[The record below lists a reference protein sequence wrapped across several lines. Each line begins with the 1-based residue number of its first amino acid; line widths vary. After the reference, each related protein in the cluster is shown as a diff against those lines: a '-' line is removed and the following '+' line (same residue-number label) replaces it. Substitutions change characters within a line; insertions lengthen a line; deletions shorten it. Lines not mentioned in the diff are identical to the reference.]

1 MQSIRTKLEPCEKK
15 SCTTPCEIAN
25 KQCWQTL
32 AALTMDIMPMKSITV
47 AWNCTEEEEDRAM
60 SRDYPMNGE
69 EHYRVYFQHDAI
81 DWESLEVTH
90 YQLLDGHRA
99 MTDSQLGA
107 RIRRVKEENAIEEGA
122 EKCFYMSDYTAQ
134 ELGAEWRQN
143 YQDSYYS
150 Q

>member
-1 MQSIRTKLEPCEKK
+1 
-15 SCTTPCEIAN
+15 
-25 KQCWQTL
+25 
-32 AALTMDIMPMKSITV
+32 
-47 AWNCTEEEEDRAM
+47 M
-60 SRDYPMNGE
+60 SRDYPMGSE

-90 YQLLDGHRA
+90 SQLLGGSSL
-99 MTDSQLGA
+99 MTDTQLGA
-107 RIRRVKEENAIEEGA
+107 RIRRVKEEDIDLEELARGTHKEWHRFDEEGR
-122 EKCFYMSDYTAQ
+122 YMSSYTAQ

>member
-1 MQSIRTKLEPCEKK
+1 
-15 SCTTPCEIAN
+15 
-25 KQCWQTL
+25 
-32 AALTMDIMPMKSITV
+32 
-47 AWNCTEEEEDRAM
+47 M
-60 SRDYPMNGE
+60 SRDYPMGSE

-107 RIRRVKEENAIEEGA
+107 RIRRVKEEDIRPEELAMGTHKEWHRFDEEGR
-122 EKCFYMSDYTAQ
+122 YMSDYTAQ